1 MCFQHFIVY
10 CSVSMISISSL
21 YQQYQF
27 RKRPLPPS
35 DDEEQRGELAAKLMK
50 YNVSL
55 PAYVGAIEDTN
66 NLW

>member
-1 MCFQHFIVY
+1 MYI
-10 CSVSMISISSL
+10 SL

-35 DDEEQRGELAAKLMK
+35 DDEEQKAELAAKLMK

-55 PAYVGAIEDTN
+55 PAYVGAIQDTTN
-66 NLW
+66 PW

>member
-1 MCFQHFIVY
+1 MYF
-10 CSVSMISISSL
+10 SL

-35 DDEEQRGELAAKLMK
+35 DDEEQKAELAAKLMK

-55 PAYVGAIEDTN
+55 PAYVGAIQDTTN
-66 NLW
+66 PW